1 MRTFATIMID
11 VVSIVQVK
19 AYARQGGLFLSLAW
33 LVSFALILL
42 VPKSSW
48 GGLVAMSSPFLVGWL
63 LQRFRNEAL
72 DGAIS
77 FRRALVFSCLTFFY
91 ASMIFALVQYVYFRF
106 LDHGLFLTNIVNQA
120 GLLAEVYKQNG
131 MPTTDITEGLTLM
144 GQLSPIEL
152 AFLFMMQNIFIGW
165 VVSLPVAL
173 FCKKKQR

>member
-1 MRTFATIMID
+1 MID

-91 ASMIFALVQYVYFRF
+91 ASMIFALAQYVYFRF

-131 MPTTDITEGLTLM
+131 MPTTDITEGLTLI

-152 AFLFMMQNIFIGW
+152 AFLFMMQNIFMGFFMSFPI
-165 VVSLPVAL
+165 AL
-173 FCKKKQR
+173 ITRRSTARRGANQ

>member
-1 MRTFATIMID
+1 MID

-91 ASMIFALVQYVYFRF
+91 ASMIFALAQYVYFRF
-106 LDHGLFLTNIVNQA
+106 LDHGLFQ
-120 GLLAEVYKQNG
+120 
-131 MPTTDITEGLTLM
+131 
-144 GQLSPIEL
+144 
-152 AFLFMMQNIFIGW
+152 IGRASCRER
-165 VVSLPVAL
+165 V
-173 FCKKKQR
+173 

>member
-1 MRTFATIMID
+1 MRTFAPIMID

-91 ASMIFALVQYVYFRF
+91 ASMIFALAQYVYFRF

-131 MPTTDITEGLTLM
+131 MPTTDSILCSNSHGHFSRDHHTNVACRSR
-144 GQLSPIEL
+144 LSPAKVFHQQSQQL
-152 AFLFMMQNIFIGW
+152 N
-165 VVSLPVAL
+165 
-173 FCKKKQR
+173 